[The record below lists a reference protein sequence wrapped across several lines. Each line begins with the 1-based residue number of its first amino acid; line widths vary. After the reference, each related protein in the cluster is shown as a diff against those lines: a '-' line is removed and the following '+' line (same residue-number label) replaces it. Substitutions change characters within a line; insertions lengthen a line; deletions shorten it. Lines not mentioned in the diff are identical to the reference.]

1 MPVTFTLDD
10 LKKHIF
16 IALGEDDDVNLTD
29 ASADDDLRDFGVDSL
44 AVIDA
49 TGRIEKALQIKFPEG
64 ATSSIETF
72 GDFLTVV
79 HQAQL
84 QRV

>member
-1 MPVTFTLDD
+1 MSDAFTLDD
-10 LKKHIF
+10 LKRHIF
-16 IALGEDDDVNLTD
+16 IALGEDDDIDLSD
-29 ASADDDLRDFGVDSL
+29 AAADDDLRDLGVDSL

-49 TGRIEKALQIKFPEG
+49 TGRIEKDLQIKFPEG

-79 HQAQL
+79 HSSQL
-84 QRV
+84 QSV

>member
-1 MPVTFTLDD
+1 MSDAFTLDD

-16 IALGEDDDVNLTD
+16 LALGEDDDINLND
-29 ASADDDLRDFGVDSL
+29 AAADDDLRDLGVDSL

-49 TGRIEKALQIKFPEG
+49 AGRIEKDLQIKIPEG
-64 ATSSIETF
+64 VTSSIKTF

-79 HQAQL
+79 HKAQL
-84 QRV
+84 QSV